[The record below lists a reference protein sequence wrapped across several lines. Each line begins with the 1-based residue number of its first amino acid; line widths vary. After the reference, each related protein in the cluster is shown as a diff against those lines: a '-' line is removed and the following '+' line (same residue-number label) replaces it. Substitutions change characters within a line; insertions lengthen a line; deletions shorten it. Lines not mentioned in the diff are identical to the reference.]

1 MIVPVYQG
9 GEAFRQCLQAVQTLT
24 PAPCEVIV
32 VCDGQVDDP
41 YQWWSD
47 APTPALRVL
56 GTTVRSG
63 PAHAR
68 NVGARAAKGDV
79 LFFIDADVTLRADAI
94 ERVQRIFAEHAHVDA
109 VIGSYDD
116 APGESNF
123 LSQYRNLLH
132 HYVHQ
137 QSSTE
142 ASTFWGACG
151 AVRRTAFWAVG
162 GFDER
167 FDQPSVEDIDLGYRL
182 TRAGFQI
189 RLEPTLQIKH
199 LKRWEALSMI
209 RTDVVRRAVPWT
221 KLLLQRDAIDED
233 LNLQRDSRISTV
245 LIYLLLAQIVLGSTW
260 GLASLFS
267 GRELRLAYGN
277 SLFLTICLLLLI
289 TLVWLNAPLYRF
301 FQRKRGWWFA
311 LRVIP
316 WHWLYYTYS
325 GLGFVWGTLASYRE
339 QQIFVEGNVQNEK

>member
-1 MIVPVYQG
+1 MIVPVYRG
-9 GEAFRQCLQAVQTLT
+9 GEAFRQCLQALQALS
-24 PAPCEVIV
+24 PQPDEIIV
-32 VCDGQVDDP
+32 VCDGQADDP
-41 YQWWSD
+41 QPWWSD
-47 APTPALRVL
+47 ARAVPLRVL
-56 GTTVRSG
+56 STPVRSG

-68 NVGARAAKGDV
+68 NVGARAATGDV
-79 LFFIDADVTLRADAI
+79 LFFIDADVTLRTDAI
-94 ERVQRIFAEHAHVDA
+94 ERVQQIFAEHAHVDA
-109 VIGSYDD
+109 LIGSYDD
-116 APGESNF
+116 APGEPNF

-137 QSSTE
+137 QSRAE

-151 AVRRTAFWAVG
+151 AVRRPAFWAVG

-182 TRAGFQI
+182 TSAGFQI

-209 RTDVVRRAVPWT
+209 KTDITRRAVPWT
-221 KLLLQRDAIDED
+221 KLLLQRDVIDQD

-245 LIYLLLAQIVLGSTW
+245 LIYLLLAQLALGSTW
-260 GLASLFS
+260 GLVRLMS
-267 GRELRLAYGN
+267 GRELQLAYGG
-277 SLFLTICLLLLI
+277 SVFLLTGLLLLV
-289 TLVWLNAPLYRF
+289 TLIWLNAPLYRF

-339 QQIFVEGNVQNEK
+339 QQIIAEGNLQNEK